1 MKGARGMRLGTT
13 ELLLILALVILI
25 FGPSQIPKL
34 SKLLGQSI
42 KYLRRGLEDTE
53 EMDEDP

>member
-1 MKGARGMRLGTT
+1 MRLGTP
-13 ELLLILALVILI
+13 ELLLILAVVILV

-42 KYLRRGLEDTE
+42 KHLRKGLEETE
-53 EMDEDP
+53 EKGEDS

>member
-1 MKGARGMRLGTT
+1 MRLGTT

-42 KYLRRGLEDTE
+42 KHLRRGLEDTE

>member
-1 MKGARGMRLGTT
+1 MRLGTT
-13 ELLLILALVILI
+13 ELLLILVSVILI

-42 KYLRRGLEDTE
+42 RHLRKGLEDTE
-53 EMDEDP
+53 EKNEDP